1 MLTFERR
8 AAATVL
14 EAFAPFPEPALAVR
28 SGEVDW
34 ARSFEA
40 MAKASSP
47 LAAFGLRLALWITLV
62 SPLLVF
68 GSLRSFASLEPAR
81 RSDVIQRL
89 LVHRLY
95 IVRELALYLK
105 LTACM
110 AIFSSP
116 AVRARSNYDRPPG
129 EAQARKSAPPSS
141 DRSADARRH
150 LPLAAEGG
158 LT

>member
-14 EAFAPFPEPALAVR
+14 EAFAPFQEPALAVR
-28 SGEVDW
+28 PGEVDW
-34 ARSFEA
+34 SRAFESMAR
-40 MAKASSP
+40 ASSP
-47 LAAFGLRLALWITLV
+47 LAAFGLRAALWIALA

-68 GSLRSFASLEPAR
+68 GSLRSFRSLEPAR
-81 RSDVIQRL
+81 RSEVIERL
-89 LVHRLY
+89 LVHRFY

-116 AVRARSNYDRPPG
+116 AVRARSNYDRRP
-129 EAQARKSAPPSS
+129 E
-141 DRSADARRH
+141 
-150 LPLAAEGG
+150 LAARPKSDPPESGSPEPDRRRLPVAAAGG
-158 LT
+158 VL